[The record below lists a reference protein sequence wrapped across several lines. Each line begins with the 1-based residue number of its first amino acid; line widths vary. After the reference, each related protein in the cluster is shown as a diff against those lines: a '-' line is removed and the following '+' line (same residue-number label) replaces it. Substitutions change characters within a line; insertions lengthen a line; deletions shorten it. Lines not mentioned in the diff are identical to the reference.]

1 MDFDIKALSE
11 IAIKACLK
19 ARDIYDRKEYAV
31 TYKSDNTPATSADL
45 TADHIISEGLKGL
58 YHQVPII
65 SEEQA
70 PWAPFEERRSWR
82 YVWRVDPIDG
92 TKEFINRNG

>member
-1 MDFDIKALSE
+1 LPLKPALKPG
-11 IAIKACLK
+11 I
-19 ARDIYDRKEYAV
+19 IYDRKEYAV

-45 TADHIISEGLKGL
+45 ISDRIISEGLKGL

-82 YVWRVDPIDG
+82 YVWLVDPIDG